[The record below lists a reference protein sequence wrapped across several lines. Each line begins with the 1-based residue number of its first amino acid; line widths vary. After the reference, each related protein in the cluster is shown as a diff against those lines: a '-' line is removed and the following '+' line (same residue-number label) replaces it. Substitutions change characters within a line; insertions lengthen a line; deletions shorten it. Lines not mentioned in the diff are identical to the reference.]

1 MGRRRSLKEPG
12 PADLQG
18 AYVQEKGACAGGAGV
33 QRDASLQVNVAPEG
47 ACVVASG
54 PHGKMEGT
62 AAEIRGTFLNV
73 RVEVEREKGRS
84 QDPEVGS
91 LTWGCVLVDHQ
102 EVQGSTGEHQAEK

>member
-18 AYVQEKGACAGGAGV
+18 AYVQEKGACAGGFGV
-33 QRDASLQVNVAPEG
+33 YCDASLQVNVAPEE

-54 PHGKMEGT
+54 PYGKMEGT
-62 AAEIRGTFLNV
+62 VAEVQGTFLNA
-73 RVEVEREKGRS
+73 RVEVEREEGRS

-91 LTWGCVLVDHQ
+91 LKWGCVLVDHQ
-102 EVQGSTGEHQAEK
+102 AVQGSTGEHQAEK